1 MVSDSISSNIDKVFL
16 INPSANVFVL
26 EVLTPVVRTGQL
38 ILVKLMDLV
47 NSVIIFLK

>member
-16 INPSANVFVL
+16 INPSTNVFVL